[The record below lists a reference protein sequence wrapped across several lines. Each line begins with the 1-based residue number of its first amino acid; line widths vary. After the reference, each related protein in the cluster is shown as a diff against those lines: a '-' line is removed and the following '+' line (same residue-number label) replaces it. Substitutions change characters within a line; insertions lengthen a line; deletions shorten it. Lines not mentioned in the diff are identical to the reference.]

1 MATSIDT
8 KFVKGA
14 DKLKARIATIRAN
27 LALPVMTEDIGKLLL
42 ARTLRRFD
50 REVDPDERPWV
61 PRKEAT
67 IERRS
72 RAGFDGE
79 GPLLVQ
85 TGALRNA
92 IRLIRG
98 GKGTVSTNTGA
109 GVRIGVQDTEIAKRA
124 GAHQRGYG
132 HIPQRR
138 FLGIGRLDIK
148 AVDSLL
154 RRKAVQL
161 EKL

>member
-1 MATSIDT
+1 MSIDT

-14 DKLKARIATIRAN
+14 DKLKTRIATIRTN
-27 LALPVMTEDIGKLLL
+27 LALPEMTDAIGQLLL

-50 REVDPDERPWV
+50 REVDPDNVPWKPRAESTMKRRERANYP
-61 PRKEAT
+61 PD
-67 IERRS
+67 S
-72 RAGFDGE
+72 
-79 GPLLVQ
+79 PLLVE
-85 TGALRNA
+85 TGGLRNA

-98 GKGTVSTNTGA
+98 GRGTVSVNTGA
-109 GVRIGVQDTEIAKRA
+109 GVRIGVQDTQIAKRA

-148 AVDSLL
+148 AIDSLL
-154 RRKAVQL
+154 RRKAEQL
-161 EKL
+161 ERL